1 MAAKAVYN
9 GLMSASH
16 DSAGP
21 PAEAAE
27 PADQLARGVSR
38 LLSEMGFA
46 CLTEF
51 RLKSGRR
58 ADVAGLDRKGRIV
71 IVEIK
76 RSLADFRADAKW
88 PEYLDYCD
96 AFYFATPKG
105 FPDGVLPAGHGLILA
120 DRFGA
125 EVIRPAAGK
134 APLPAHRRREV
145 TLRFALGAAQRLTD
159 FTDPS

>member
-1 MAAKAVYN
+1 MSLSRPNEAFIADPAA
-9 GLMSASH
+9 L
-16 DSAGP
+16 
-21 PAEAAE
+21 
-27 PADQLARGVSR
+27 LARGVAR
-38 LLSEMGFA
+38 LLGHMGYG
-46 CLTEF
+46 CLAEF
-51 RLKSGRR
+51 RLRSGRR
-58 ADVAGLDRKGRIV
+58 ADVAGIDRKGRIV

-76 RSLADFRADAKW
+76 SSIADFRIDAKW

-96 AFYFATPKG
+96 AFYFATHRG
-105 FPDGVLPAGHGLILA
+105 LPDGVLPEDQGLILA